1 MEDAKEVCPT
11 TTQKLLKD
19 GAILVDVRE
28 RDEIDA
34 LAFDVP
40 SLIIMPMSEL
50 ESRFAE
56 LPKDVPLILACRKG
70 VRSLKATYFN
80 VSWLYECHKHEI
92 WDRAMGCT
100 RVPCQ
105 RRSWGFG
112 KRSRYRMLW
121 WIKAELM

>member
-70 VRSLKATYFN
+70 VRSLKATYFLTFHGYTN
-80 VSWLYECHKHEI
+80 VTNMKFGIERWVVRGFPVKGDPGVLENAP
-92 WDRAMGCT
+92 DTGC
-100 RVPCQ
+100 C
-105 RRSWGFG
+105 SG
-112 KRSRYRMLW
+112 
-121 WIKAELM
+121 